1 MSWLLSYSG
10 KELHNIFSFLP
21 ILYHYIPFISRITIH
36 LSHVSSVRHTLI
48 NRYYYVRQ
56 NDDRRS
62 PDCDVSP
69 HDESDSPSCDD
80 GLFLQRL

>member
-36 LSHVSSVRHTLI
+36 LSHVSSSSRLCIAPVGQPATQ
-48 NRYYYVRQ
+48 V
-56 NDDRRS
+56 
-62 PDCDVSP
+62 
-69 HDESDSPSCDD
+69 
-80 GLFLQRL
+80 GLEQWLQEIDK

>member
-36 LSHVSSVRHTLI
+36 LSHVSSTI
-48 NRYYYVRQ
+48 
-56 NDDRRS
+56 
-62 PDCDVSP
+62 
-69 HDESDSPSCDD
+69 
-80 GLFLQRL
+80 QRIGGKGE

>member
-36 LSHVSSVRHTLI
+36 LSHVSSFTLEEHEVARHESAQLQI
-48 NRYYYVRQ
+48 APV
-56 NDDRRS
+56 
-62 PDCDVSP
+62 VS
-69 HDESDSPSCDD
+69 
-80 GLFLQRL
+80 

>member
-36 LSHVSSVRHTLI
+36 LSHVSSSCLSFQQQNLI
-48 NRYYYVRQ
+48 NI
-56 NDDRRS
+56 NFGMTNA
-62 PDCDVSP
+62 PFM
-69 HDESDSPSCDD
+69 
-80 GLFLQRL
+80 LFSIAKNIFIAVTCC

>member
-36 LSHVSSVRHTLI
+36 LSHVSSVRFKESGIISSPFFETHTDI
-48 NRYYYVRQ
+48 TC
-56 NDDRRS
+56 RR
-62 PDCDVSP
+62 
-69 HDESDSPSCDD
+69 
-80 GLFLQRL
+80 R

>member
-36 LSHVSSVRHTLI
+36 LSHVSSLYQTEYCDQTQCQQPPNRGYHWLSGKPEGGVRWE
-48 NRYYYVRQ
+48 V
-56 NDDRRS
+56 
-62 PDCDVSP
+62 
-69 HDESDSPSCDD
+69 D
-80 GLFLQRL
+80 GMNGR

>member
-36 LSHVSSVRHTLI
+36 LSHVSSHSVNEQYGHLFI
-48 NRYYYVRQ
+48 NEISELSY
-56 NDDRRS
+56 
-62 PDCDVSP
+62 
-69 HDESDSPSCDD
+69 
-80 GLFLQRL
+80 